1 MHISSVAYLGR
12 NCIILKWHSL
22 FRNPLILKIL
32 LKYHDISSY
41 YLYTN
46 GVLIRKED
54 RHDNPGT
61 AAIYG

>member
-1 MHISSVAYLGR
+1 MHISSVSHLGR
-12 NCIILKWHSL
+12 NCMILKWHSL
-22 FRNPLILKIL
+22 LRNPLMLNIL

-46 GVLIRKED
+46 SVLTRKED